1 MSNFVRKSQF
11 RHVFGQPY
19 KRDKVYESIPI
30 SRASTENNMCAVNPK
45 FVAIITE
52 SGGGGSF
59 LVLKLD
65 QYGRLDIN
73 QPRVCGHKQVV
84 LDIAWCPHNDN
95 IIASCSE
102 DTTVKV
108 WFIPDEGLSA
118 PLTEAEQTLNGHQ
131 KKVLSIEW
139 NPVAENILLSY
150 AADDLLI
157 VWDVGAAE
165 ALLSVDCHPGVI
177 WSASWNPAG
186 NMIGTTCK
194 DKQLRII
201 DARSGEVKSVGAGF
215 GSGKCQKIKMLKNDR
230 AIAVGATKMGE
241 RQYRFYDINNME
253 TPLTSEGVDNGSNTF
268 NIFYDED
275 LNMVYLGAKGDCK
288 LLYYEIEDKK
298 PYVFWL
304 SLYTPKDATKGLGFM
319 PKRGLDV
326 NAHEVARFYR
336 LVDRGLC
343 EPTSMIVPRKSE
355 LFQNDIYPPCMSI
368 EPSMTTDE
376 WLKGAN
382 KPRKDMDMETLFKGT
397 SVAAPAKR
405 SSRLGRSTAAS
416 TAPANSQPKAEPNAA
431 PVTAKAPVSR
441 AASNPPK
448 EEVRGGQETKE
459 QKNQLERL
467 LAEVNELKATV
478 KTQEE
483 RIATLE
489 AAQD

>member
-1 MSNFVRKSQF
+1 MAAT
-11 RHVFGQPY
+11 P
-19 KRDKVYESIPI
+19 SIYI
-30 SRASTENNMCAVNPK
+30 
-45 FVAIITE
+45 
-52 SGGGGSF
+52 
-59 LVLKLD
+59 
-65 QYGRLDIN
+65 
-73 QPRVCGHKQVV
+73 
-84 LDIAWCPHNDN
+84 
-95 IIASCSE
+95 
-102 DTTVKV
+102 
-108 WFIPDEGLSA
+108 
-118 PLTEAEQTLNGHQ
+118 
-131 KKVLSIEW
+131 
-139 NPVAENILLSY
+139 
-150 AADDLLI
+150 
-157 VWDVGAAE
+157 
-165 ALLSVDCHPGVI
+165 
-177 WSASWNPAG
+177 
-186 NMIGTTCK
+186 
-194 DKQLRII
+194 
-201 DARSGEVKSVGAGF
+201 
-215 GSGKCQKIKMLKNDR
+215 
-230 AIAVGATKMGE
+230 
-241 RQYRFYDINNME
+241 
-253 TPLTSEGVDNGSNTF
+253 
-268 NIFYDED
+268 YDED
-275 LNMVYLGAKGDCK
+275 LNMVYLGAK
-288 LLYYEIEDKK
+288 LYKCQHLASEHLQKSKNFSKDTPPSLDPSPGTPIGIPSTQEILGTSLYAVVMNDSIKCRRLQSFIRNRGQEALR
-298 PYVFWL
+298 VWL